1 MHFGAPAKHLARMGC
16 KIGVQDRSPTRF
28 LVAPR
33 GNMRFGA
40 ILPVLLTVMSSP
52 QASDVPSDGKTRPAT
67 GRLFAQGRQG
77 GARNSQQPETEH
89 CAYIVISEAPGTDPD
104 MIKKIP
110 KRLADNM
117 PMLKVPP
124 PCDQGRRANK

>member
-1 MHFGAPAKHLARMGC
+1 
-16 KIGVQDRSPTRF
+16 
-28 LVAPR
+28 
-33 GNMRFGA
+33 MRFGA

-52 QASDVPSDGKTRPAT
+52 QASDLPSHIKTGPAT
-67 GRLFAQGRQG
+67 AKLFAQGRQG
-77 GARNSQQPETEH
+77 RPTNSQQPETKH
-89 CAYIVISEAPGTDPD
+89 CAYIVISEAPGIDPE

-124 PCDQGRRANK
+124 PCDLRRRANN

>member
-1 MHFGAPAKHLARMGC
+1 
-16 KIGVQDRSPTRF
+16 
-28 LVAPR
+28 
-33 GNMRFGA
+33 MRFGA

-52 QASDVPSDGKTRPAT
+52 QASDLPSHGKTAPST
-67 GRLFAQGRQG
+67 GRLFAQGHQG
-77 GARNSQQPETEH
+77 RATNSQQPETKH
-89 CAYIVISEAPGTDPD
+89 CAYIVISEVAGNDPD

>member
-1 MHFGAPAKHLARMGC
+1 
-16 KIGVQDRSPTRF
+16 
-28 LVAPR
+28 
-33 GNMRFGA
+33 MRFGA

-52 QASDVPSDGKTRPAT
+52 QPSDLPSHGKTGPAT
-67 GRLFAQGRQG
+67 GEFFAQGRQG
-77 GARNSQQPETEH
+77 RATNSQQPETKH
-89 CAYIVISEAPGTDPD
+89 CAYIVISEAPGTDPK

-124 PCDQGRRANK
+124 PCDQGRRANN

>member
-1 MHFGAPAKHLARMGC
+1 
-16 KIGVQDRSPTRF
+16 
-28 LVAPR
+28 
-33 GNMRFGA
+33 MRFGA
-40 ILPVLLTVMSSP
+40 ILPVLLTVISSP
-52 QASDVPSDGKTRPAT
+52 QASDLPPHGKTVPAT
-67 GRLFAQGRQG
+67 ARVFAQGRQRR
-77 GARNSQQPETEH
+77 ATNSQQPETEH

-110 KRLADNM
+110 KELADNM